1 MRMVRVDFAGVE
13 WRSRADED
21 VLATFVG
28 CGVEVTCMAYMFRVP
43 GTLNRLCLLPQS
55 NDSCVHVEATN
66 HRIRCS

>member
-43 GTLNRLCLLPQS
+43 VGHICWVWGGGNMHGLYV
-55 NDSCVHVEATN
+55 SC
-66 HRIRCS
+66 SS